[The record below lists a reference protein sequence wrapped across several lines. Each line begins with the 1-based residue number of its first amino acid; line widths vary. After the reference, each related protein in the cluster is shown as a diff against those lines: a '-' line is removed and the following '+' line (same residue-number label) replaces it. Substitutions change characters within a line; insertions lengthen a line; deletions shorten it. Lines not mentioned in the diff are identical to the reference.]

1 MITMREPRP
10 RVGVLLSR
18 VRVEE
23 KLLLAEL
30 ERRDVTVDVIDDRAL
45 SFDLAHP
52 RRDWDV
58 VLARSVSHSR
68 TLYATR
74 VLGAWGVPTINRHD
88 VIATCGDKLLTTM
101 ALLEHGV
108 PTPRTRLAFTAESA
122 LAAVEET
129 GYPAILK
136 PVVGSWGRLLA
147 RVNDRDAAEAILE
160 HKETL
165 GSPQHGVFYVQ
176 EHVEKPARDI
186 RAFVVGDETICA
198 IYRYSGH
205 WITNTARGGRAENC
219 PVTPELDTLCRA
231 AARAVGGG
239 IVAVDVLESDDGL
252 LVNEVNDTME
262 FRNSIDTTGVNI
274 PARVVDYALA
284 IARRAVEP
292 GPEGPWQ
299 RTDPEG
305 SGADRAHTDVLRS
318 NLYAGYGLDHAETDL
333 SRSIPCHGALGPG
346 AARDGDIHP
355 RPEALV

>member
-1 MITMREPRP
+1 
-10 RVGVLLSR
+10 
-18 VRVEE
+18 
-23 KLLLAEL
+23 
-30 ERRDVTVDVIDDRAL
+30 
-45 SFDLAHP
+45 
-52 RRDWDV
+52 
-58 VLARSVSHSR
+58 
-68 TLYATR
+68 
-74 VLGAWGVPTINRHD
+74 VLGLWGIPTLNHHD
-88 VIATCGDKLLTTM
+88 VIATCGDKLLTTA
-101 ALLEHGV
+101 ALLENGV

-122 LAAVEET
+122 LDAVEET
-129 GYPAILK
+129 GYPAVLK

-165 GSPQHGVFYVQ
+165 GSPQHGVFYIQ
-176 EHVEKPARDI
+176 EHVRKPARDI

-219 PVTPELDTLCRA
+219 PVTPELDALCRA

-284 IARRAVEP
+284 MARECGPHPLEP
-292 GPEGPWQ
+292 GPKGPWQ
-299 RTDPEG
+299 RTDLKRSEWAQSSLDPSG
-305 SGADRAHTDVLRS
+305 SV
-318 NLYAGYGLDHAETDL
+318 
-333 SRSIPCHGALGPG
+333 PCHGPLGPG
-346 AARDGDIHP
+346 LVGGGEAIP
-355 RPEALV
+355 SSEEALV